1 MAQIP
6 AAVNATAWT
15 TSLIHENRSARSRSF
30 CSRPGGF
37 MSVGKGESGV
47 RTGDR
52 LAAGLA
58 GRGQRW
64 GAGGSRERSRAMLRR
79 MLSFPAALLAWATAT
94 TVAAAPVTTTDFV
107 RGAME
112 QERAIG
118 RCTAWVESQH
128 AMELDNGGN
137 IKPGRELFVVRRFS
151 GLPPGQRI

>member
-37 MSVGKGESGV
+37 MSVGKGDSGV

-58 GRGQRW
+58 GRGQRR
-64 GAGGSRERSRAMLRR
+64 GAGGSTDGSHAMLPR
-79 MLSFPAALLAWATAT
+79 MLFLPAALLAWSAATS
-94 TVAAAPVTTTDFV
+94 VAAAPVTTTDF
-107 RGAME
+107 
-112 QERAIG
+112 
-118 RCTAWVESQH
+118 
-128 AMELDNGGN
+128 
-137 IKPGRELFVVRRFS
+137 
-151 GLPPGQRI
+151 